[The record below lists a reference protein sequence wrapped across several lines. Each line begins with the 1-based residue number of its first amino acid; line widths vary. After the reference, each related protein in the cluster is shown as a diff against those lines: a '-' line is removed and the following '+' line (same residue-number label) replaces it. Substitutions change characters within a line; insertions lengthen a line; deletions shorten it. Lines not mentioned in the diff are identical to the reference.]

1 VAQGVA
7 GSDAQNCPYLGAKA
21 TAEYRAISG
30 CKALPTELDTLGGTG
45 SRCSHFDEVC
55 LQRELM
61 TPAVNNGVQN
71 PLSRITIASLE
82 DLGYVVSYTQAD
94 AYRSTNLGPGCSCR
108 RRHSRGLRPADTT
121 ANAATVTTPPR
132 RKLSDKMRQYAIE
145 QGREYLASQPSVPA
159 ATLTKM
165 RNSGVRYVGDQ
176 FVTVYVLDGNG
187 TIFDVHVTPAD

>member
-1 VAQGVA
+1 VGQGVT
-7 GSDAQNCPYLGAKA
+7 GTDAQNCPYLGAKA
-21 TAEYRAISG
+21 NAEYRAISG
-30 CKALPTELDTLGGTG
+30 CKSLPTELDTFNGG

-82 DLGYVVSYTQAD
+82 DLGYQVSYTQAD
-94 AYRSTNLGPGCSCR
+94 AYRSSNLGPGCSCR
-108 RRHSRGLRPADTT
+108 RRDNRGLLRQGTATTT
-121 ANAATVTTPPR
+121 ATVSTPPR

-159 ATLTKM
+159 TTLTKM
-165 RNSGVRYVGDQ
+165 RRSGVRYVGDQ
-176 FVTVYVLDGNG
+176 FVTVYVLDANG
-187 TIFDVHVTPAD
+187 TIFDVHVSRDD